1 MNSLNSSNSSV
12 EPLAGNNTEMPD
24 YIFDRTEVWAIFI
37 TLYTVVFCCCFF
49 GK

>member
-1 MNSLNSSNSSV
+1 MKSLNSSNSSV

-24 YIFDRTEVWAIFI
+24 YIFDRTEVWAIFF